1 MSNAWETTLEDVKIV
16 LDQSGSNRDPKEVF
30 DILDNEDLYRI
41 EESAL
46 EGDDMDEQTFYAYE
60 MIRLILEEKGFI
72 Q

>member
-1 MSNAWETTLEDVKIV
+1 MSNAWETTLEDIAQV
-16 LDQSGSNRDPKEVF
+16 LDQTCSNTDPKEVF